1 MSPKNPTNGYAS
13 NFKEIRQIDTDYGIK
28 ITKFKSDKTGL
39 TIVHADI
46 DAPLVSGYFA
56 LATEALDDYGCP
68 HTLEHLVFLG
78 SEKYPYKGV
87 LDSLANRALA
97 QGTNAWTDV
106 DHTCYTITTAGS
118 EGFLN
123 ILPVYIDHILYPTL
137 TSSGCYTEVHHINGK
152 GEDAGVVYS
161 EMQGRQ
167 NSSDDRMQLR
177 MQRHLFPPGC
187 GYRSETGGL
196 MKELRD
202 ITVDQIRDYHKSYYR
217 PDNLCLIITGK
228 LDHAKLLKVLEPV
241 EANILSKPTPPAMKR
256 PWVESGPVP
265 KIAKI
270 VEEIV
275 LFPDED
281 ESMGEIIISWN
292 GPDCHEYLEL
302 KAVDVLNTYLTD
314 SPVSVLQ
321 KEFVEIE
328 DPLCTDIDFHIVDQI
343 RAVLSC
349 NIANVPEEELEEF
362 IPMFFDTLNR
372 VIEEEGIDMD
382 RMKTVIL
389 RDKLKL
395 LNNIETNSHFSA
407 AITCIG
413 DFLYG
418 KADGSDLEAA
428 CQDLKY
434 LDELLQYTSDDW
446 IRLLDKWY
454 VKNPHIAL
462 MGKPSA
468 EFADQLL
475 KEESERISQQRARLG
490 EKKLADLE
498 EKLEECKKEN
508 EVPVPPEV
516 VNDVPIPSVSS
527 IDFIEVQ
534 TARTPDDRLFSNTV
548 QDHVNNDLE
557 VKLPFPI
564 QFDHINSSFI
574 KLSVYIS
581 TANVGSHLRPL
592 TTLFL
597 DALFTLPIETENGQI
612 PYEEVVKRLS
622 EDTVDY
628 YASLGT
634 SVGFREVAM
643 LGIKVEVA
651 KYEKAV
657 QWVRDALWNTKFTP
671 ERLKITASKILND
684 IPQAKR
690 DGRGMANS
698 AMRELQFERE
708 KSTNAS
714 SNVLYQAKYLP
725 DLLQRLEK
733 DPQSVLDDCEQ
744 FRQSLINSPAFTV
757 HIIGNILK
765 LPHPRSVFSIFEDT
779 TPTGR
784 PAKVQ
789 PYPWAREVLNN
800 KGKAPGDIGVV
811 VGLPSI
817 ESSFSLH
824 SAAGPVSF
832 ESPDIAPL
840 LVLNEVLETMEGI
853 FWKLIRGQGLA
864 YSCSL
869 RADVEAHLVY
879 FSIYRSPNAYKAF
892 LQARNVI
899 YQLKEKELDIEDSA
913 VDGAKSGVIFSIVN
927 REDTI
932 SHAAGQSFTN
942 QILKQVKAS
951 YNRDLLAQVQSTTKD
966 DLHRVLNKYLVALFE
981 PEKSNVVVVSTPGKV
996 NDIADGFKSI
1006 GFNVTTTSLDD
1017 LIV

>member
-1 MSPKNPTNGYAS
+1 MSPYKTTNGHTS
-13 NFKEIRQIDTDYGIK
+13 NFQEIRQIDTEYGIK
-28 ITKFKSDKTGL
+28 VTKFKSMKTGL
-39 TIVHADI
+39 TVIHVDI

-152 GEDAGVVYS
+152 GEDAG
-161 EMQGRQ
+161 
-167 NSSDDRMQLR
+167 
-177 MQRHLFPPGC
+177 C

-202 ITVDQIRDYHKSYYR
+202 ISVDQIRDYHKSYYR

-228 LDHAKLLKVLEPV
+228 VDHGKLLKALEPV
-241 EANILSKPTPPAMKR
+241 EANILSKDPPPPMKR

-265 KIAKI
+265 KLAKT
-270 VEEIV
+270 VEEAV

-281 ESMGEIIISWN
+281 ESMGEIMLAWN

-302 KAVDVLNTYLTD
+302 KAIDILNTYLTD

-328 DPLCTDIDFHIVDQI
+328 DPLCTDIDFHIIDQL
-343 RAVLSC
+343 RAVLTC
-349 NIANVPEEELEEF
+349 NIANVPEEELEELV
-362 IPMFFDTLNR
+362 PMLFDTLNR

-382 RMKTVIL
+382 RMNTII
-389 RDKLKL
+389 RREKLKL

-418 KADGSDLEAA
+418 KEDGSDLEAA
-428 CQDLKY
+428 CQDIKY
-434 LDELLQYTSDDW
+434 LDQLLKYSSDEWVRLLQ
-446 IRLLDKWY
+446 KWY
-454 VKNPHIAL
+454 VNSPHITL
-462 MGKPSA
+462 LGKPSA

-475 KEESERISQQRARLG
+475 KEESERIQQQRARLG
-490 EKKLADLE
+490 ESKLAELE
-498 EKLEECKKEN
+498 KKLEECKQQN

-516 VNDVPIPSVSS
+516 VNDVPIPSVST
-527 IDFIEVQ
+527 INFIEVQ
-534 TARTPDDRLFSNTV
+534 TARVPDNGLFKNSV
-548 QDHVNNDLE
+548 QDHVNKDTD

-581 TANVGSHLRPL
+581 TANVASHLRPL

-597 DALFTLPIETENGQI
+597 DALFTLPIQTKDGLI
-612 PYEEVVKRLS
+612 PYEDVVKRLS

-643 LGIKVEVA
+643 IGIKVEAA
-651 KYEKAV
+651 KYAKAV
-657 QWVRDALWNTKFTP
+657 QWIKDAIYNTKFTP

-698 AMRELQFERE
+698 TMRELQFERE

-725 DLLQRLEK
+725 ELLQRLEK
-733 DPQSVLDDCEQ
+733 DPQSVLDDCEK
-744 FRQSLINSPAFTV
+744 FRQALINSPACTV
-757 HIIGNILK
+757 HVIGNILK
-765 LPHPRSVFSIFEDT
+765 LPNPKSTFAIFDGCV
-779 TPTGR
+779 PSTGS
-784 PAKVQ
+784 PVKVAT
-789 PYPWAREVLNN
+789 YPWAREVLNK
-800 KGKAPGDIGVV
+800 KGKVPGDIGVV
-811 VGLPSI
+811 VSLPSI

-824 SAAGPVSF
+824 SAPGPTSF
-832 ESPDIAPL
+832 DSQDIAPL

-864 YSCSL
+864 YSCTL

-879 FSIYRSPNAYKAF
+879 FSIYRSPNAFKAF

-899 YQLKEKELDIEDSA
+899 YQLKDKELEIEDSA
-913 VDGAKSGVIFSIVN
+913 IDGAKSGVIFSIVN

-932 SHAAGQSFTN
+932 SHAASQSFTN

-951 YNRDLLAQVQSTTKD
+951 YNRDLLTQVQSTQKD
-966 DLHRVLNKYLVALFE
+966 DLYRVLNKYLVALFE

-996 NDIADGFKSI
+996 TEIADGFKSI
-1006 GFNVTTTSLDD
+1006 GFKVATTSLDD
-1017 LIV
+1017 VIV